1 MKIVIDTSVFID
13 FSRAR
18 LGLFKELINKSKE
31 NIDLYTPTVVISEF
45 WAGDDMNN
53 KNNIKNAEKLFEKVI
68 KIPLDEKIAKKAG
81 ELMRKKEIFGFD
93 AIVAAT
99 ALELDAQ
106 VATNNTKH
114 FTKIKNLKLYSSNK

>member
-18 LGLFKELINKSKE
+18 VGLFKELINKSKE
-31 NIDLYTPTVVISEF
+31 NADLYIPTVVLSEF
-45 WAGDDMNN
+45 WAGDDMNDKTN
-53 KNNIKNAEKLFEKVI
+53 VKNAERLFEKVI
-68 KIPLDEKIAKKAG
+68 KIPLDEKIAKSAG

-99 ALELDAQ
+99 ALELGAQ
-106 VATNNTKH
+106 VATSNTKD
-114 FTKIKNLKLYSSNK
+114 FSKIKNIKLYS